1 MLATNFINVL
11 IWAIRIIFRDERSEK
26 SFHCVYKYQK
36 SIYRNVIVGILR
48 LSMHI
53 ALETRSRVCI
63 YT

>member
-1 MLATNFINVL
+1 M
-11 IWAIRIIFRDERSEK
+11 WAIRIIFRGKRSKK